1 MTAKV
6 QDAVAALQEGK
17 AEAVQLEKL
26 RADVPSARLTVLKVL
41 EQSRQPPPHFLGHST
56 HVDCQVA
63 KMVHE
68 AKTSTSQMRQTV
80 GEAILCA

>member
-41 EQSRQPPPHFLGHST
+41 EQSRQPPPPFFGSFDT
-56 HVDCQVA
+56 C
-63 KMVHE
+63 
-68 AKTSTSQMRQTV
+68 
-80 GEAILCA
+80 